1 MMLIATIPTLHLA
14 RCLRI
19 WLDLLKPSF
28 GHSHTVPKY
37 HHCRWVKG
45 QSRGFLSVKLTR
57 TYTSAT
63 MAFAPDS
70 SDLLQGEDTSD
81 LEMDGIA
88 LLGTSKMILLIISMM
103 LVSRFAAL
111 LAKRVA
117 DRLRRLTEAPD
128 P

>member
-1 MMLIATIPTLHLA
+1 
-14 RCLRI
+14 
-19 WLDLLKPSF
+19 
-28 GHSHTVPKY
+28 
-37 HHCRWVKG
+37 
-45 QSRGFLSVKLTR
+45 
-57 TYTSAT
+57 

-88 LLGTSKMILLIISMM
+88 LLGTSKTILLIIFMM
-103 LVSRFAAL
+103 LVSRLAAL